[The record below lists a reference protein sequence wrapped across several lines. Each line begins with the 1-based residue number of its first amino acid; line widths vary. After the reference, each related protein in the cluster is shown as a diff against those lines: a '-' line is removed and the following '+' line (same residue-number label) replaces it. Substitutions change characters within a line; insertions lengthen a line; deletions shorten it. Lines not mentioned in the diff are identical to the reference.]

1 MKAFINPISS
11 TYPPTIEIVE
21 GVYGQRFEGTDENIK
36 KLHFNQAI
44 DEIDILTNQ
53 NNTPIRQHYEK
64 LSPEKKDYAI
74 KALARLY
81 AYFVIINQT
90 YVKGNLEASQGDTN
104 INYQFNYPKNVDPQI
119 YNLLQMAGLY
129 QQNKTINLG
138 NKDNLADYDNVY
150 RDENSFAKAVAMQP
164 ITEFKASRS
173 FLYQEKITSK
183 DQSLNFHWT
192 WDKITG
198 SNVDISV
205 NSIISHLQFGNSLK
219 KINNKWEVVKLK
231 SLDSGYWDYQTIKT
245 VFNQTILGD
254 HFISKSPNLEIK
266 YIPIDDSHPFPLLEF
281 TLKTHEEVFGDS
293 LKKINNKW
301 EVVKLKNETGDKSYN
316 YQDFDIILGKFAG
329 ILLKMAFYDEN
340 WFKLDSVKFLITAFK
355 NNTFNYFLHTD
366 GEFSFHYWQNPSLI
380 VTYKKPEAYVFTQL
394 FGINQNPRITDWSP
408 YIEYDFNANTGE
420 VDVRL
425 ASFKKTGAGWDKKIY
440 LVIKTEEG
448 DTSFD
453 FKKNPLTFVFK
464 NKTYDIQ
471 SLLDKIHD
479 RPEHKEIIFSKEVL
493 NIPRKAAVENKH
505 GKVVKENGKWIKKNG
520 KVITKLN
527 PRIVE
532 NGNVIEVHELN
543 DVIDNNK
550 WVGATF
556 QFHFDYCAGKESTLH
571 GNEYK
576 YKVYRMVFIADKLP
590 ALNTSTWTKIYKM
603 DYQVQWFLGNR
614 GELKY
619 EEFEDCSEG
628 APTVQLKLETIGY
641 YLRFTFNGFK
651 REWNDQTIN
660 FSQPSLWDRFK
671 IIADVYK

>member
-1 MKAFINPISS
+1 MKAFIDPISS
-11 TYPPTIEIVE
+11 TYPPTIEVVE

-44 DEIDILTNQ
+44 DEIDILTSQ

-150 RDENSFAKAVAMQP
+150 RDENTFAKAVAMQP

-205 NSIISHLQFGNSLK
+205 NSIISHLNFGDSLK

-231 SLDSGYWDYQTIKT
+231 SLDSGYWDYETIKT

-254 HFISKSPNLEIK
+254 HFISKSSDLEIK
-266 YIPIDDSHPFPLLEF
+266 YIPIDDNHPLPFLEF
-281 TLKTHEEVFGDS
+281 TLKTHEEAFGS
-293 LKKINNKW
+293 TLETINNKW
-301 EVVKLKNETGDKSYN
+301 EVTGAVSQKNPLK
-316 YQDFDIILGKFAG
+316 I
-329 ILLKMAFYDEN
+329 
-340 WFKLDSVKFLITAFK
+340 VKFQEYFAKI
-355 NNTFNYFLHTD
+355 NYFLDDWNIQQIIGALKKNVISYYYHTD

-380 VTYKKPEAYVFTQL
+380 VDYKKPENYVFTQL

-420 VDVRL
+420 IDLRL

-453 FKKNPLTFVFK
+453 FKKNPLNFIFK
-464 NKTYDIQ
+464 NKTYNIQ
-471 SLLDKIHD
+471 TLLDKIHD

-493 NIPRKAAVENKH
+493 NIPRKVAVEDKNGNIIRDRK
-505 GKVVKENGKWIKKNG
+505 GKVRM
-520 KVITKLN
+520 KLN
-527 PRIVE
+527 PKIVE

-571 GNEYK
+571 GNKYK
-576 YKVYRMVFIADKLP
+576 YHVYRMVFIADKLP

>member
-11 TYPPTIEIVE
+11 TYPPTIETVE
-21 GVYGQRFEGTDENIK
+21 NVYSQRFEGTDENIK
-36 KLHFNQAI
+36 KLHFKQAI
-44 DEIDILTNQ
+44 DEIDILTSQ

-150 RDENSFAKAVAMQP
+150 RDENSFARAVAMQP

-205 NSIISHLQFGNSLK
+205 NSIISHLS
-219 KINNKWEVVKLK
+219 
-231 SLDSGYWDYQTIKT
+231 
-245 VFNQTILGD
+245 
-254 HFISKSPNLEIK
+254 
-266 YIPIDDSHPFPLLEF
+266 
-281 TLKTHEEVFGDS
+281 FGDS

-301 EVVKLKNETGDKSYN
+301 EVVKIKN
-316 YQDFDIILGKFAG
+316 FDSTFNLT
-329 ILLKMAFYDEN
+329 YDEI
-340 WFKLDSVKFLITAFK
+340 FKKFNQMIIGENFISKSPELEIKLIPKDDKHPLRLLEFTLKTHKEAFGDSLKEINNKWEVIGAVAQESPLKIVKFQEYFAK
-355 NNTFNYFLHTD
+355 VNYFLDDRNIQQIIGALKKNVISFNYHTD

-380 VTYKKPEAYVFTQL
+380 TTYKKPEGYVFTQL
-394 FGINQNPRITDWSP
+394 FGVNQNPRITDWSP

-448 DTSFD
+448 DTTFD
-453 FKKNPLTFVFK
+453 FKKNPLTFQFK
-464 NKTYDIQ
+464 NKTYDVQ

-479 RPEHKEIIFSKEVL
+479 RPSHKEVSFNKEVL
-493 NIPRKAAVENKH
+493 NITREVAKKN
-505 GKVVKENGKWIKKNG
+505 ENGDIMRDKKGNIL
-520 KVITKLN
+520 KKQN
-527 PRIVE
+527 PNIVE
-532 NGNVIEVHELN
+532 SGNTVEIHGYSELIRN
-543 DVIDNNK
+543 TK
-550 WVGATF
+550 FVGKTLQF
-556 QFHFDYCAGKESTLH
+556 QFVRCTGDEDKLH
-571 GNEYK
+571 GNQYK
-576 YKVYRMVFIADKLP
+576 YKVYSIIFEADKLP
-590 ALNTSTWTKIYKM
+590 ALDTSTWTKIYKM
-603 DYQVQWFLGNR
+603 DSRIQWFIGNR
-614 GELKY
+614 GEIKT
-619 EEFEDCSEG
+619 EHWDDCVKG
-628 APTVQLKLETIGY
+628 APTIQLKLETSGY
-641 YLRFTFNGFK
+641 YLKFVWNGFL
-651 REWNDQTIN
+651 RWWTGTTIN
-660 FSQPSLWDRFK
+660 FSTKSYWTNFK